1 MICDKCGFEHNNRS
15 ACPKCG
21 ARVVYVNEDYLR
33 RKKEWEEA
41 QKSGKAE
48 GALPPGI
55 MHSTRED
62 YDRSHGRDT
71 VTLDNERERH
81 KEKKGGPETAGLSL
95 AVVQEYIIK
104 GVSAVVTFFRKK
116 FKKRHGND
124 NPVIRELKFD
134 DEPETLDSSK
144 LVVSHKIFKDKCPKF
159 LIAAG
164 IVIVAAAAAIIAV
177 NVVKGIDRSR
187 VFYFDGKYGCYAGD
201 EQEPLFGNIRGEIT
215 FTETAPGTFLAYDSE
230 ALYIC
235 RDGKNITVAA
245 ANPVPVAYNDSL
257 SLIVYTSGG
266 ETMVTDG
273 QNSSKLDIDM
283 EQGYTNACAV
293 SDDGSYFV
301 LTTCSASNDFSSGI
315 YTTYVGEY
323 GADLCQILSDY
334 NDKKIIKAGNDGT
347 VLYLD
352 MPTAD
357 YGIINDRTIAR
368 YDGSKTVPVAEGIY
382 EYSLSGVYLYYV
394 TSDNELYSIRTDNIG
409 EKTYIDEEVA
419 ELTDDS
425 GADEE
430 FIIYRKDDGYYAV
443 TNGNRTGNP
452 FNLGENKD
460 VIYHSSENCFIML
473 DDSGKLRRLGDDGS
487 DKVLE
492 EDVDRVVQVENYDG
506 FMYLKDN
513 ELYVMSD
520 TEKKSEKAGSV
531 PDGLQKAVY
540 SHKYFYCINDKNILY
555 KIGKKGKTVENL
567 GYATYLAVTER

>member
-62 YDRSHGRDT
+62 YDRRHGRDT

-81 KEKKGGPETAGLSL
+81 GEKKGGSETAGLSL
-95 AVVQEYIIK
+95 AVVQEYILK

-116 FKKRHGND
+116 FKKRRGND

-144 LVVSHKIFKDKCPKF
+144 LVVSHKIFKDKRPKF

-215 FTETAPGTFLAYDSE
+215 FTETSPGTFLAYDSE

-492 EDVDRVVQVENYDG
+492 DDVDRVVQVENYDG

-555 KIGKKGKTVENL
+555 KIGEKGKTVENL
-567 GYATYLAVTER
+567 GYAAYLAVTER